1 MRETY
6 WGDGGIGR
14 RNGLKIRRWRHREGS
29 TPSRPIGSPRGHVKN
44 RRAGF
49 MLPSPK
55 QTQRTSPAL
64 RAGASVLEQ
73 EQYLPILFETF
84 LTARRA
90 EGLSK
95 STIDYYREKLTVFLF
110 FCDAQ
115 AVTQVK
121 DVTPDLLRRF
131 MLKMAETH
139 NPGGQHAFYRAVRA
153 FLRFIENEEV
163 LPEWRS
169 PTRKVKAPRV
179 ELQPIEGAPLEDIS
193 ALLGTCDK
201 SFIGARDTAL
211 LLSLL
216 DTGARVTEFL
226 SIDLADM
233 EPGTIQLRH
242 TKGKRPREV
251 YLSTR
256 TRKALRVYLRMRRD
270 NHPAL
275 WVTKDLDRLTYD
287 GLRAILT
294 RRAKLANLASVPS
307 PHGFRRAMAIN
318 YLRNGGDIFTLA
330 QILGH
335 KSLAVLRRYL
345 ALTERDTR
353 EAHARYSPVD
363 RL

>member
-1 MRETY
+1 
-6 WGDGGIGR
+6 
-14 RNGLKIRRWRHREGS
+14 
-29 TPSRPIGSPRGHVKN
+29 
-44 RRAGF
+44 
-49 MLPSPK
+49 MLPIPK
-55 QTQRTSPAL
+55 QTQRTF
-64 RAGASVLEQ
+64 LEQ
-73 EQYLPILFETF
+73 ECYLPILFETF

-95 STIDYYREKLTVFLF
+95 STITFYREKLTAFLA

-131 MLKMAETH
+131 MLKLAETH

-153 FLRFIENEEV
+153 FLRFIESEEV

-193 ALLGTCDK
+193 ALLATCNR
-201 SFIGARDTAL
+201 SEFIGARDTAL

-226 SIDLADM
+226 SIDLADLDT
-233 EPGTIQLRH
+233 GTIQLRH

-251 YLSTR
+251 YLSPR
-256 TRKALRVYLRMRRD
+256 TRKALRGYLRMRGD
-270 NHPAL
+270 HNPAL
-275 WVTKDLDRLTYD
+275 WITKDLDRLTYD

-294 RRAKLANLASVPS
+294 RRAKLAGLANVPS
-307 PHGFRRAMAIN
+307 PHDFRRAMAIN

-330 QILGH
+330 LILGH
-335 KSLAVLRRYL
+335 KSLTVLRRYL

-363 RL
+363 NL